1 MFIFLLMIALILG
14 LLVAQLV
21 TGLMALKYIKQ
32 INKKNA
38 RSLTALDDQRSY

>member
-21 TGLMALKYIKQ
+21 TGLMAYKYIKL
-32 INKKNA
+32 INKKIA
-38 RSLTALDDQRSY
+38 RSLTALDDQWNF